1 MLAQRVKRDVALDN
15 QIVRSDGKGF
25 GQVLLGTLVHT
36 TGDLTIH
43 TGNARRGLQ
52 QALTSWVLAY
62 ALKQQLNGGL
72 DFFLID
78 HLGLTFPI
86 LRSRYGTTPFGIG
99 HKLHSM
105 GRIDRIVP
113 PKFNR
118 ITKRN
123 ALALSTGARGVH
135 INHALIA
142 RASKAQRDIVQI
154 LNERAVHQH
163 VEAGQDT
170 VRHLGMVTT
179 TRHKLLEHVA
189 GKAPNGLARPRR
201 IGRTHAF
208 DKVNKPRLILGLHRL
223 AAQNRQAVNKGMI
236 EALDNLV
243 LDGTIERLARGKVP
257 RDRVKAILAPATA
270 PTHKQRS
277 TNAFPISN
285 VEILNI
291 RVVHR

>member
-1 MLAQRVKRDVALDN
+1 MLSLHEHNRSLGSEIIHKGVGNLRTQLLLQLQTTGIDFNRASKLRQTRHATVRDIADRSLAIKRQQMMLAQRVKRDVALDN
-15 QIVRSDGKGF
+15 QVVRGDGKGF

-36 TGDLTIH
+36 AGDLTIH

-86 LRSRYGTTPFGIG
+86 SRSRYGTTLFGID

-105 GRIDRIVP
+105 GRIDRIIT

-135 INHALIA
+135 INHALVT
-142 RASKAQRDIVQI
+142 RAPKAQ
-154 LNERAVHQH
+154 
-163 VEAGQDT
+163 
-170 VRHLGMVTT
+170 
-179 TRHKLLEHVA
+179 
-189 GKAPNGLARPRR
+189 
-201 IGRTHAF
+201 
-208 DKVNKPRLILGLHRL
+208 
-223 AAQNRQAVNKGMI
+223 
-236 EALDNLV
+236 
-243 LDGTIERLARGKVP
+243 
-257 RDRVKAILAPATA
+257 
-270 PTHKQRS
+270 
-277 TNAFPISN
+277 
-285 VEILNI
+285 
-291 RVVHR
+291 

>member
-1 MLAQRVKRDVALDN
+1 MFAQRVERDVALDN

-43 TGNARRGLQ
+43 TGNARRSLQ

-86 LRSRYGTTPFGIG
+86 SRSRYGTTPFGID

-105 GRIDRIVP
+105 GRIDRIIT

-123 ALALSTGARGVH
+123 ALALSTGARGIH
-135 INHALIA
+135 INHALVT
-142 RASKAQRDIVQI
+142 RAPKAQ
-154 LNERAVHQH
+154 
-163 VEAGQDT
+163 
-170 VRHLGMVTT
+170 
-179 TRHKLLEHVA
+179 
-189 GKAPNGLARPRR
+189 
-201 IGRTHAF
+201 
-208 DKVNKPRLILGLHRL
+208 
-223 AAQNRQAVNKGMI
+223 
-236 EALDNLV
+236 
-243 LDGTIERLARGKVP
+243 
-257 RDRVKAILAPATA
+257 
-270 PTHKQRS
+270 
-277 TNAFPISN
+277 
-285 VEILNI
+285 
-291 RVVHR
+291 